1 MPFGAPQT
9 VEGQPEDRVDKL
21 LAQLVDPY
29 FVGLVQVTQAAQS
42 AFELCLAGDLQTRCQ
57 LQYECLGS
65 CVCVSARWFDAQGR
79 PPIAQVR
86 ASPSARMQVK
96 IGVSRSV

>member
-1 MPFGAPQT
+1 
-9 VEGQPEDRVDKL
+9 
-21 LAQLVDPY
+21 
-29 FVGLVQVTQAAQS
+29 
-42 AFELCLAGDLQTRCQ
+42 
-57 LQYECLGS
+57 LGS